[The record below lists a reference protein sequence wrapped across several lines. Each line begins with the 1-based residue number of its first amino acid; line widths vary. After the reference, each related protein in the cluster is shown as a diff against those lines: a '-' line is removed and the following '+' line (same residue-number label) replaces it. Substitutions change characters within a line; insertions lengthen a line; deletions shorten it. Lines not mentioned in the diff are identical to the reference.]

1 MSRLDEDTRKSIL
14 QKSLEEQ
21 LSTRQIAKIFQIS
34 PSTVTRT
41 LKRWNETSSLQD
53 RKQINR
59 RKPIHDPKLEKNV
72 LKAIKHDRTLSL
84 RQLAK
89 KCGCSVGT
97 VQKIKALNEI
107 KSLEKKKKVPKKSV
121 EQQQKGAKPSP
132 KL

>member
-21 LSTRQIAKIFQIS
+21 LSTRKIAKIFQIS

-89 KCGCSVGT
+89 KCDCSANST
-97 VQKIKALNEI
+97 KNQSFKRNQKLG
-107 KSLEKKKKVPKKSV
+107 EK
-121 EQQQKGAKPSP
+121 EEGAKEVR
-132 KL
+132 